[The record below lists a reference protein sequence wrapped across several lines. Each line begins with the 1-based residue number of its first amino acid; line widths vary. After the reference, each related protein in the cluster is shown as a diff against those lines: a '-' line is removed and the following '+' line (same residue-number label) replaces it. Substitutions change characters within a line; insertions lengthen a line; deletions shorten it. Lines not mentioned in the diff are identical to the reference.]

1 MIENLK
7 IKEVKLAIFLS
18 LILKILFLI
27 FIYFNDFPTLISDQI
42 KYWYLSEK
50 IYLNG
55 EFFNENFSSVRVPI
69 YVVFL
74 AILKKIFNNVYFVI
88 SIQILLSFYTLYLI
102 FLIGKFFSLN
112 IAKVSI
118 LLAALSLN
126 LFNSSVFILTES
138 IFLIFFL
145 LFVYFFLKIEN
156 LNKEKINKYL
166 ILSAIF
172 LGLSTLTR
180 PIAFYFLPITIFL
193 LFKTEL
199 KNKIKKI
206 FIFGVVFG
214 IVLSPWCIRNYQTFG
229 YYKLTSSAGPNLA
242 GYYLPYVKSKAE
254 GISTKEAR
262 LGNYKELQEQIDYNQ
277 NPFVVSNFEK
287 DFFFYKID
295 DYPIIFLF
303 QAWLEGNLKLI
314 FSPPAIDTFYL
325 LDVEKTNFSEIN
337 EKFFFRKVFVYL
349 FKNENKIYSLV
360 LISSIF
366 LIIIF
371 RLLSLYSIFACQKK
385 DLYKLIFFLVIIGI
399 NLVLTG
405 PIGSA
410 RYRIIIEP
418 FLIILSSISINHFL
432 IKYLKNEK

>member
-7 IKEVKLAIFLS
+7 IKEVKIAIFLS
-18 LILKILFLI
+18 LIFKFFFLSL
-27 FIYFNDFPTLISDQI
+27 IYFYDFPTLISDQI
-42 KYWYLSEK
+42 KYWHLSER
-50 IYLNG
+50 IYSNG

-74 AILKKIFNNVYFVI
+74 AVLKKILNSVYFVI
-88 SIQILLSFYTLYLI
+88 SIQILLSLYTLYLI

-112 IAKVSI
+112 IAKISI
-118 LLAALSLN
+118 LLGALSLN
-126 LFNSSVFILTES
+126 LFNSTIFILTES
-138 IFLIFFL
+138 IYLIFFL

-180 PIAFYFLPITIFL
+180 PIAFYFLPITLFL
-193 LFKTEL
+193 LFKIGL
-199 KNKIKKI
+199 KNRIKKI
-206 FIFGVVFG
+206 FIFAIVFG
-214 IVLSPWCIRNYQTFG
+214 IVLSPWCLRNYQIFG

-262 LGNYKELQEQIDYNQ
+262 LKNYEELQEQIDYNQ
-277 NPFVVSNFEK
+277 NPFVISEFEK

-325 LDVEKTNFSEIN
+325 LDIEKTNFSEIN
-337 EKFFFRKVFVYL
+337 EKSFFNKIYIYL
-349 FKNENKIYSLV
+349 FKNENNTYSLV

-366 LIIIF
+366 IIFIF
-371 RLLSLYSIFACQKK
+371 RLLSLYSIFACKKK
-385 DLYKLIFFLVIIGI
+385 DLYKLIFFLALIGI
-399 NLVLTG
+399 NLILTG

-410 RYRIIIEP
+410 RYRIIVEP

-432 IKYLKNEK
+432 FKYFNK